1 MPLNINLKKIL
12 VIGSGPIII
21 GQAAE
26 FDYAGTQA
34 CKALK
39 EIGLEV
45 ILVNSNP
52 ATIMTDVQMADKTYL
67 EPLLPE
73 KLEEIIAKERPDAL
87 LPSLGGQTG
96 LNLAMELEKR
106 GILQEYGVELIGC
119 NAETIYK
126 AEDREAFKQMMLE
139 INEPIAQSA
148 IVSTL
153 EEGDTFAAET
163 GFPLIIRP
171 AYTLGGTGGGIVHNN
186 KELAEVM
193 QRGLQASPINQ
204 CLLEQSVGGWK
215 EIEYEVMRDAEDNCI
230 TVCNMENIDP
240 VGIHTGD
247 SIVVAPSQTL
257 SDVEYQM
264 LRAASLKIIRELE
277 VNGGCNVQYALNPK
291 SREYVVIEVNPRVS
305 RSSAL
310 ASKATGYPIA
320 KIAALLAVGYTLPEL
335 TNPVTG
341 HTSACFEPALDY
353 VVVKFPRWPFDK
365 FPAADSKLGTQMKA
379 TGEVMAL
386 ERSLEGALLKAIR
399 SLEIGAIGLSIA
411 EAGSWTEIQIE
422 DKLINADHERLFA
435 ISEAFRR
442 DWTITEVELRTK
454 IDRFFLTKIKDL
466 VSFERKIQQSS
477 LSFSLLKEAKGKGFS
492 DLAIAKLTGNTEEN
506 IRQQRLSQG
515 IMPVYKMVDTCAAEF
530 LSVTPYYYSTYEEED
545 EVEISEVP
553 KIIVL
558 GSGPI
563 RIGQGIEFDY
573 CSVHALW
580 ALQQAGIQSIMI
592 NNNPETV
599 STDFDTGDKLYFE
612 PLTTEDVLHVVHKE
626 KVDGVLVQFGGQTA
640 INLAEPLSKAGVKIL
655 GTSFDAIDI
664 AEDRERFA
672 AVLNELGILQSEG
685 RTATN
690 VSAAKQIA
698 EELGF
703 PVLVR
708 PSYVIGGRAMQV
720 VYSLGELES
729 YLIQAIHL
737 SPEHPILVDK
747 YLEGKEVEVD
757 AISDGET
764 TVIPGIMEHIE
775 RAGVHSGDSLAVYP
789 PQSLTMG
796 EIKQIEDITCRIAK
810 KLDIKGLINIQFV
823 VVNGWVYVL
832 EVNPRASRTVPI
844 LSKVTGIPMVNLAVQ
859 VAVGNKLADL
869 GYENGLIPEVPY
881 VVVKAPVF
889 SFEKLTKVETSL
901 GPEMKSTGEVLGMDT
916 CFAYAL
922 AKALAGSQI
931 NLPEE
936 GYILVSVGP
945 KELPEALAITR
956 EFVKLGFKIKATGDS
971 CKALSLCGI
980 EAEEVDE
987 ASDIL
992 KDAIRRKEF
1001 AFILSTPAKGKT
1013 TERTGYL
1020 LRRLAAEHRVPC
1032 FTSMDTAK
1040 AVIRALQKMRTATK
1054 PENMTLQ
1061 EYLGM
1066 VNPQADK
1073 ADKGSRQ
1080 GDRDLSGAK

>member
-1 MPLNINLKKIL
+1 MPLNPAWKRIM
-12 VIGSGPIII
+12 VIGSGPIVI

-67 EPLLPE
+67 EPLVPE
-73 KLEEIIAKERPDAL
+73 RLEVILEKERPDAL

-96 LNLAMELEKR
+96 LNLAMDLKNK
-106 GILQEYGVELIGC
+106 GILDRYGVELIGC

-139 INEPIAQSA
+139 IDEPVAKST
-148 IVSTL
+148 IVSTV
-153 EEGDTFAAET
+153 EEGNEFAE
-163 GFPLIIRP
+163 LIGYPVIVRP
-171 AYTLGGTGGGIVHNN
+171 AYTLGGTGGGIAYNWKQLREILH
-186 KELAEVM
+186 
-193 QRGLQASPINQ
+193 RGLQASPINQ
-204 CLLEQSVGGWK
+204 CLLEQSVAGWK
-215 EIEYEVMRDAEDNCI
+215 EIEYEVMRDSADNCI

-264 LRAASLKIIRELE
+264 LRAASLKIIRALK
-277 VNGGCNVQYALNPK
+277 VNGGCNVQFALNPA

-320 KIAALLAVGYTLPEL
+320 KMAALLAVGYTLPEL

-353 VVVKFPRWPFDK
+353 VVIKFPRWPFDK
-365 FPAADSKLGTQMKA
+365 FPAADNKLGTQMKA

-386 ERSLEGALLKAIR
+386 DRTLEGALLKAVR
-399 SLEIGAIGLSIA
+399 SLEIGAVGLTVP
-411 EAGSWTEIQIE
+411 EAGSWTEIEIE
-422 DKLINADHERLFA
+422 NKLINADHERFFA
-435 ISEAFRR
+435 IAEAFRR
-442 DWTITEVELRTK
+442 DWTVTEIELKTK
-454 IDRFFLTKIKDL
+454 IDRFFLNKIKEL
-466 VSFERKIQQSS
+466 VKLEKRLQKEP
-477 LSFSLLKEAKGKGFS
+477 LTYKLLKEAKIKGFS
-492 DLAIAKLTGNTEEN
+492 DLAIAKLKGCTEEE
-506 IRQQRLSQG
+506 IRNQRIQEG
-515 IMPVYKMVDTCAAEF
+515 IVPVYKMVDTCAAEF
-530 LSVTPYYYSTYEEED
+530 ASATPYYYSTYEEED
-545 EVEISEVP
+545 EVEVKDGP
-553 KIIVL
+553 KVVVL

-580 ALQQAGIQSIMI
+580 ALQEEGVESIII

-612 PLTTEDVLHVVHKE
+612 PLTTEDVFHVIRKE
-626 KVDGVLVQFGGQTA
+626 KADGVLVQFGGQTA
-640 INLAEPLSKAGVKIL
+640 INLAEPLSKAGVKIF
-655 GTSFDAIDI
+655 GTSFDAIDM

-672 AVLNELGILQSEG
+672 AMLDELGILQSEG
-685 RTATN
+685 RAATS
-690 VSAAKQIA
+690 VDAAKQIA
-698 EELGF
+698 KELGF

-708 PSYVIGGRAMQV
+708 PSYVIGGRAMEV
-720 VYSLGELES
+720 VYNLKELEE
-729 YLIQAIHL
+729 YLRQAIHI

-789 PQSLTMG
+789 TQSLTMN
-796 EIKQIEDITCRIAK
+796 EIRQIEEITCRIAQR
-810 KLDIKGLINIQFV
+810 IGVKGLINIQFV

-844 LSKVTGIPMVNLAVQ
+844 LSKVTGVPMVKLAVQ
-859 VAVGNKLADL
+859 VALGKKLAEL
-869 GYENGLIPEVPY
+869 GYANGLIPEVPY

-889 SFEKLTKVETSL
+889 SFEKLTRVETSL

-922 AKALAGSQI
+922 AKAFSGAQITLPREGSV
-931 NLPEE
+931 
-936 GYILVSVGP
+936 LVSVGP
-945 KELPEALAITR
+945 KELPEAMAIAR
-956 EFVKLGFKIKATGDS
+956 EFARLGFKIKATGDS
-971 CKALSLCGI
+971 CKALALCGV
-980 EAEEVDE
+980 EAEEVQE
-987 ASDIL
+987 ASEAL
-992 KDAIRRKEF
+992 KNAIRRKEF
-1001 AFILSTPAKGKT
+1001 SFILSTPAKGKP

-1032 FTSMDTAK
+1032 LTSMDTAR
-1040 AVIRALQKMRTATK
+1040 AVIRALQKLRTSLK
-1054 PENMTLQ
+1054 PETMPLQ
-1061 EYLGM
+1061 EYLGTIKEQELLG
-1066 VNPQADK
+1066 VKNF
-1073 ADKGSRQ
+1073 
-1080 GDRDLSGAK
+1080 

>member
-1 MPLNINLKKIL
+1 MPLNPFWKKVM

-73 KLEEIIAKERPDAL
+73 RLEIIMQKERPDAL

-96 LNLAMELEKR
+96 LNLAMELERK
-106 GILQEYGVELIGC
+106 GILAKYGIELIGC
-119 NAETIYK
+119 NAETIYR

-139 INEPIAQSA
+139 IDEPVAKSV
-148 IVSTL
+148 IVSSL
-153 EEGDTFAAET
+153 DEGEIFAEEI
-163 GFPLIIRP
+163 GFPVIIRP
-171 AYTLGGTGGGIVHNN
+171 AYTLGGTGGGIAHNQ
-186 KELAEVM
+186 KELAEIL
-193 QRGLQASPINQ
+193 QRGLQASPITQ
-204 CLLEQSVGGWK
+204 CLLERSVAGWK
-215 EIEYEVMRDAEDNCI
+215 EIEYEVMRDACDNCI

-264 LRAASLKIIRELE
+264 LRAASLKIIRALK
-277 VNGGCNVQYALNPK
+277 VNGGCNVQFALNPL

-320 KIAALLAVGYTLPEL
+320 KMAALLAVGFTLPEL

-353 VVVKFPRWPFDK
+353 VVIKFPRWPFDK
-365 FPAADSKLGTQMKA
+365 FPAADNKLGTQMKA

-386 ERSLEGALLKAIR
+386 ERTLEGALLKAIR
-399 SLEIGAIGLSIA
+399 SLEIGAVGLSVA
-411 EAGSWTEIQIE
+411 DAGSWTEMEIE
-422 DKLINADHERLFA
+422 DKLLNTDHERFFA
-435 ISEAFRR
+435 IVEAFRR
-442 DWTITEVELRTK
+442 DWTIAEVEFRTK
-454 IDRFFLTKIKDL
+454 IDRFFLSKIKDL
-466 VSFERKIQQSS
+466 VSLEKRLQNEP
-477 LSFSLLKEAKGKGFS
+477 LGTELLREAKVKGFS
-492 DLAIAKLTGNTEEN
+492 DVAIAKLSRSTEKE
-506 IRQQRLSQG
+506 IREQRLKAG
-515 IMPVYKMVDTCAAEF
+515 ILPVYKMVDTCAAEF
-530 LSVTPYYYSTYEEED
+530 SSATPYYYSAYEQED
-545 EVEISEVP
+545 EVEVKGGP
-553 KIIVL
+553 KIVVL

-580 ALQQAGIQSIMI
+580 ALQQAGIESIII

-612 PLTTEDVLHVVHKE
+612 PLTTEDVLHVVLKE
-626 KVDGVLVQFGGQTA
+626 KADGVLVQFGGQTA
-640 INLAEPLSKAGVKIL
+640 INLAEPLSKAGIKIF

-672 AVLNELGILQSEG
+672 AVLDELGILQSEG
-685 RTATN
+685 RAATN
-690 VSAAKQIA
+690 VSAAKAIA
-698 EELGF
+698 AELGF

-720 VYSLGELES
+720 VHNLRELEA
-729 YLIQAIHL
+729 YLRQAIFL

-757 AISDGET
+757 AISDGVT

-789 PQSLTMG
+789 TQSLTLN
-796 EIKQIEDITCRIAK
+796 EIKQIESITCRIAK
-810 KLDIKGLINIQFV
+810 RMNVQGLINIQFV
-823 VVNGWVYVL
+823 VVESRVYVL

-844 LSKVTGIPMVNLAVQ
+844 LSKVTGVPMVNLAVQ
-859 VAVGNKLADL
+859 VSLGKKLADL
-869 GYENGLIPEVPY
+869 GYRSGLIPEVPF

-916 CFAYAL
+916 CFAFAL
-922 AKALAGSQI
+922 AKAFAGSQI
-931 NLPEE
+931 NLPEA
-936 GYILVSVGP
+936 GSILVSVGP
-945 KELPEALAITR
+945 KELPEAMTIAR
-956 EFVKLGFKIKATGDS
+956 EFAKLGFTIKATAD
-971 CKALSLCGI
+971 CCQALSLCGV

-987 ASDIL
+987 ASDTL
-992 KDAIRRKEF
+992 KNAVRKKEF
-1001 AFILSTPAKGKT
+1001 AFILSTPAKGKP

-1032 FTSMDTAK
+1032 FTSMDTAR
-1040 AVIRALQKMRTATK
+1040 AVIRALKKLRTEEEPK
-1054 PENMTLQ
+1054 SLTLQ
-1061 EYLGM
+1061 EYL
-1066 VNPQADK
+1066 ATK
-1073 ADKGSRQ
+1073 
-1080 GDRDLSGAK
+1080 

>member
-1 MPLNINLKKIL
+1 MPLNPDWKKIL

-73 KLEEIIAKERPDAL
+73 RLEDIIRKERPDAL

-96 LNLAMELEKR
+96 LNLAMELVKQ
-106 GILQEYGVELIGC
+106 GVLQRYEVELIGC

-139 INEPIAQSA
+139 IDEPVAMSA

-153 EEGDTFAAET
+153 EEGKMFAENI
-163 GFPLIIRP
+163 GFPVIIRP
-171 AYTLGGTGGGIVHNN
+171 AYTLGGTGGGIVHSE
-186 KELAEVM
+186 KELAQVL
-193 QRGLQASPINQ
+193 QRGLQASPITQ
-204 CLLEQSVGGWK
+204 CLLERSVAGWK

-257 SDVEYQM
+257 TDVEYQM
-264 LRAASLKIIRELE
+264 LRAASLKIIRELK
-277 VNGGCNVQYALNPK
+277 VNGGCNVQYALNPE

-320 KIAALLAVGYTLPEL
+320 KIAALLAVGFTLPEL

-365 FPAADSKLGTQMKA
+365 FPAADNKLGTQMKA

-386 ERSLEGALLKAIR
+386 ERTLEGALLKAIR
-399 SLEIGAIGLSIA
+399 SLEVNAIGITVP
-411 EAGSWTEIQIE
+411 EAGSWTEMEIE
-422 DKLINADHERLFA
+422 DKLIHADHERFFA
-435 ISEAFRR
+435 IAEAFRR
-442 DWTITEVELRTK
+442 DWTITEIENKTK
-454 IDRFFLTKIKDL
+454 IDRFFLSKIKDL
-466 VSFERKIQQSS
+466 VLLERKLRKES
-477 LSFSLLKEAKGKGFS
+477 LSINLLREAKINGFS
-492 DLAIAKLTGNTEEN
+492 DLAIARLRGMNQED
-506 IRQQRLSQG
+506 IRRQRMNEG
-515 IMPVYKMVDTCAAEF
+515 IIPVYKMVDTCAAEF

-545 EVEISEVP
+545 EVEVSDAP

-612 PLTTEDVLHVVHKE
+612 PLTIEDVLHVVLKE
-626 KVDGVLVQFGGQTA
+626 KADGVLVQFGGQTA
-640 INLAEPLSKAGVKIL
+640 INLAEPLSNAGVKIF

-672 AVLNELGILQSEG
+672 SVLNELGILQSEG

-690 VSAAKQIA
+690 VSAAKKIA

-720 VYSLGELES
+720 VYNLLELES
-729 YLIQAIHL
+729 YLRQAIYL

-764 TVIPGIMEHIE
+764 TLIPGVMEHIE

-789 PQSLTMG
+789 PQSLTMS
-796 EIKQIEDITCRIAK
+796 EIRQIEDITCRIAK
-810 KLDIKGLINIQFV
+810 RLNIIGLINIQFV
-823 VVNGWVYVL
+823 VANGWVYVL

-844 LSKVTGIPMVNLAVQ
+844 LSKVTGIAMVNLAVQ
-859 VAVGNKLADL
+859 VSLGKKLADL
-869 GYENGLIPEVPY
+869 GYKSGIIPEVPY

-922 AKALAGSQI
+922 AKAFAGAQI

-936 GYILVSVGP
+936 GNILVSVGP

-987 ASDIL
+987 ESDSL
-992 KDAIRRKEF
+992 KEAIRKKEF
-1001 AFILSTPAKGKT
+1001 AFILSTLAKGKSS
-1013 TERTGYL
+1013 ERTGYL

-1040 AVIRALQKMRTATK
+1040 AVIRALQKMRTTLK

-1061 EYLGM
+1061 EYLSLASERKRM
-1066 VNPQADK
+1066 
-1073 ADKGSRQ
+1073 
-1080 GDRDLSGAK
+1080 AK